1 MPEPLNETDWGKLQ
15 KRLEMCRER
24 KVSFDI
30 SVATAERIF
39 AHIED
44 LKTEAAAAKQAIP
57 AMQGHIDQ
65 AACDR
70 DAAFARAE
78 ALQRD
83 LDQVRAEVRRRG
95 PPSETEDLSDE
106 AKLKAFA
113 RLRARF
119 HPEEMT

>member
-1 MPEPLNETDWGKLQ
+1 MPDPLTETDWAKLQ

-24 KVSFDI
+24 RVSFDI

-44 LKTEAAAAKQAIP
+44 LKVEAAAAKQAIP

-65 AACDR
+65 AARDR

-83 LDQVRAEVRRRG
+83 LDQVRRRG

-119 HPEEMT
+119 HPEETP

>member
-1 MPEPLNETDWGKLQ
+1 MPEPLNETDWDKLQ

-39 AHIED
+39 AHIEEFKSD
-44 LKTEAAAAKQAIP
+44 KKIVP
-57 AMQGHIDQ
+57 GMQVHLDQ
-65 AACDR
+65 AAKDR
-70 DAAFARAE
+70 DVAFARAE

-119 HPEEMT
+119 HPEETQ